1 MSEAFGLNPSMD
13 LRLAVVGMNA
23 NPNLVNGLRRS
34 NGNRGSDLQGALVT
48 FSGHGRDEKTWISK
62 Q

>member
-23 NPNLVNGLRRS
+23 NPNRVNGLHRS

-48 FSGHGRDEKTWISK
+48 FSGDGGDEKT
-62 Q
+62 